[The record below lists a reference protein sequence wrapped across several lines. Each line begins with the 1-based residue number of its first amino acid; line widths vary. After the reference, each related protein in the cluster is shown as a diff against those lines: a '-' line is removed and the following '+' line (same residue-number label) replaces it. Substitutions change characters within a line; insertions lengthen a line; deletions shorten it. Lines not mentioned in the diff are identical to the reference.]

1 MSGPR
6 YISSNI
12 HKRLQNKRE
21 PSVPVAFSIS
31 VLSRDRRSKA
41 FSSRT
46 ADPSNL
52 RPVMHQSKIAVETKC
67 NSIKLAF
74 LNTHSLKNKS
84 FVINDLI
91 TTNNLDFMFLIE
103 TWLEDNCSATVLT
116 ETAPPNFNFISVCR
130 TVRRGGGVAALFKDV
145 YQCKQVSFGQY
156 LSFEYLGIVL
166 KGAPRILFI
175 IIYRPPKYSPA
186 FVEEFTELLSMI
198 SSEFDCFAIAG
209 DFNIHIDNAEI
220 KTTK

>member
-1 MSGPR
+1 MCF
-6 YISSNI
+6 INSNI
-12 HKRLQNKRE
+12 HKCLQNKRE
-21 PSVPVAFSIS
+21 PSMPVAFSIS
-31 VLSRDRRSKA
+31 VLSCDRKSKA

-74 LNTHSLKNKS
+74 LNIRSLKNKS

-91 TTNNLDFMFLIE
+91 TTNNLDFMFLNE
-103 TWLEDNCSATVLT
+103 TWLEDSCSATVLN

-166 KGAPRILFI
+166 KVPH
-175 IIYRPPKYSPA
+175 A
-186 FVEEFTELLSMI
+186 FCLSSFTGLQNTLQPLLK
-198 SSEFDCFAIAG
+198 SSQNCYQ
-209 DFNIHIDNAEI
+209 
-220 KTTK
+220 